1 MLSDFLREKLSVD
14 VFDKDTLTA
23 DDPLGGC
30 APLSE
35 YSPHL
40 LGSYRT
46 LRSLRMPSLRGRCVV
61 SLDGL
66 RYEQSIEFTEE
77 LAQRGKGGKTHGR
90 VIFSVSWT
98 KLDSRMLT
106 PGALVVTLRR
116 GTNLAAADLGGTSD
130 PYAKVRIGAQVGLG
144 G

>member
-1 MLSDFLREKLSVD
+1 ML
-14 VFDKDTLTA
+14 
-23 DDPLGGC
+23 
-30 APLSE
+30 
-35 YSPHL
+35 
-40 LGSYRT
+40 
-46 LRSLRMPSLRGRCVV
+46 SLRGRCVV

-66 RYEQSIEFTEE
+66 RYEQSIDFTEE

-90 VIFSVSWT
+90 VMFSVSWA

-130 PYAKVRIGAQVGLG
+130 PYAKVRIGAQVNLG
-144 G
+144 GSSLRRMKHLGEFSANDLRRMMCLGG